1 MFKSFSPKSHP
12 DLGIVPCFSQVFPN
26 NMDFAMGFSMFSSDL
41 PMDFP
46 STTSP
51 PRAPSQVVRAAVK
64 QNGSAL
70 IFASGELRNDRGVVS
85 EAENMADFMV
95 IFW

>member
-1 MFKSFSPKSHP
+1 
-12 DLGIVPCFSQVFPN
+12 
-26 NMDFAMGFSMFSSDL
+26 MDFSMDF

-51 PRAPSQVVRAAVK
+51 PRAPSSQVVRAAVK

-85 EAENMADFMV
+85 EAEIMADVGDFMV

>member
-1 MFKSFSPKSHP
+1 
-12 DLGIVPCFSQVFPN
+12 VFFP
-26 NMDFAMGFSMFSSDL
+26 GFSKQHGFFHGFSHGFPIHDL
-41 PMDFP
+41 
-46 STTSP
+46 P
-51 PRAPSQVVRAAVK
+51 PRAPSSQVVRAAVK

-85 EAENMADFMV
+85 EAEIMADVGDFMV